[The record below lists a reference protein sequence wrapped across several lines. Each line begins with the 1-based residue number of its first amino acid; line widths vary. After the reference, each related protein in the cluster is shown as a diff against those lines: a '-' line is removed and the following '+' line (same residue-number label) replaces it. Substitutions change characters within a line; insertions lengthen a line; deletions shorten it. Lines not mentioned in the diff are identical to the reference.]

1 MCLSIGSI
9 FFFKQKTAH
18 DMRISDWSSDV
29 GSSDLLADAVLAGS
43 CALTAG
49 TVPAATSAA
58 MPQLQ
63 TLLIPVLLIC
73 PLLSGPKLM
82 IFWITKETRNAEHEA
97 SPGRDY
103 RQAACRRG
111 RACAGGDAGGSVS
124 ADRGR
129 RAQIGRASCRERG

>member
-18 DMRISDWSSDV
+18 DMRISDWSSAV
-29 GSSDLLADAVLAGS
+29 GASEELADAVLAGS

-73 PLLSGPKLM
+73 PLLSGPKL
-82 IFWITKETRNAEHEA
+82 K
-97 SPGRDY
+97 
-103 RQAACRRG
+103 
-111 RACAGGDAGGSVS
+111 
-124 ADRGR
+124 
-129 RAQIGRASCRERG
+129 IGRASCRERVCKYVEITVGDVS